1 MLTSTWSRW
10 LRRPIHLPY
19 PLKRQAQRPRQLR
32 SMPGLE
38 ALESRTLLS
47 VNTLEPALGMPGQ
60 AILSNLGQYHPNAA
74 SSPIGFTPQQI
85 RHGYGIDLINFGG
98 IVGNGAGQ
106 LIAIVDAYDD
116 PKFVN
121 STDPNFKNSDLHKFD
136 KQFGLPDPPNF
147 TKVAADGSNNYPTTD
162 PGSGTKPVGGWET
175 EEALDIEWAHAVAP
189 AANIIVVEA
198 DSNSNE
204 DLADAIDTARQ
215 FPAVSII
222 SMSFGGSPFNQDY
235 SVLETPG
242 GHQGITF
249 VASSGDNGITGDAPA
264 SAPTV
269 VAVGGT
275 NLTLNQDNTWSG
287 ETGWSGSGGGLG
299 LFSTPDWQKAFQ
311 DTGSR
316 TSPDVAFVAGTGVA
330 VYDSFNF
337 GSNTP
342 WVRIGGT
349 SLSAPCWAGLIA
361 IADQGR
367 VQNGMGTLD
376 GASETLPTLYAL
388 PSSDFHDI
396 TSGFNGKNAG
406 PGYDLVTGRGSP
418 IANLL
423 VPDLAGVPGEL
434 SYVAPQSMT
443 QNHLILTVDPSG
455 TILEV
460 FNGGNLVASK
470 PLATTSAVHIYG
482 ADNNDDLLS
491 ILYYQ
496 GRFTVPVTFD
506 AGTGGGEIFIND
518 SANPDPEIVTVTKNS
533 VSATG
538 VLAGWSVNYNS
549 SLTYLSV
556 IVGLAQNTVNI
567 SSTSVTTHVETGG
580 NDLVHIGNAGKV
592 NGILGEL
599 FLKNTAFASGTNS
612 LIVDDSADKTGH
624 TVTLDSY
631 DLPNDT
637 DFGLIKGLAP
647 APISFK
653 NLDFISLSLLLGLG
667 NDTVNVLDIED
678 QTRLDGGAGHDTVH
692 VGSGGRT
699 ALLGNDLI
707 VRNSQGSTKLVVDD
721 SQDTSDRQLF
731 MSTNNNFG
739 TPFGSVFGLAPGT
752 IYYDYAA
759 VSALTIDLGSGQVAV
774 DILATGVNTT
784 LDVSPTA
791 ATIGVGNAGSMQ
803 EIVRDLT
810 IFQSP
815 FLPGGR
821 SSLTLDDSR
830 DFTQRNVT
838 LSNIAASAL
847 APAADRVAGCA
858 PANITYSDSA
868 LVFAKLITSLGD
880 DVVRVQ
886 GIGVPTFL
894 DSGDG
899 HDSVRLGNK
908 GSVQGILA
916 PLTLE
921 NTPSTSTLTLDDSAD
936 TTDRTVTLKN
946 VLFTPVGEGP
956 SGMISGLAPG
966 TISYEYADFSLVSM
980 FTGNAQVGINVLATG
995 VPTNLDISYST
1006 ASVVVGDNG
1015 SVQKIKAAL
1024 TVYRSLILA
1033 APHVSSLLV
1042 DDSADLLPRT
1052 ITLNS
1057 LFRFTPI
1064 AKYYE
1069 TLVGLAPATISYL
1082 PAALSSVTIQA
1093 GGGGNTIDVQ
1103 AVLSGPSVSLHTG
1116 TGDDMIRLS
1125 SLDNFQSALVLGAD
1139 RGNDSVI
1146 VNDQTTKVAKN
1157 FGIKGDALT
1166 RTGSTAIAYDGTLE
1180 TLVINGGSGGN
1191 TFNAAP
1197 SPDTAYLVNGGSK
1210 NDILNVDLTGVSTPD
1225 LMFSTPTSGKWV
1237 FGDRQPIAF
1246 TSIGTVT
1253 PADALPYHEDFSD
1266 GIADHFVPQLGK
1278 WTASGGHYT
1287 AAPAQGADA
1296 ISTLLLTPLPNT
1308 FVVGVL
1314 LSMSPAAGGFD
1325 SDGFLIF
1332 DYHSPTDFKYAG
1344 ARQSTGKWVIGQ
1356 RSASGWHDLAVLSEA
1371 IAADTF
1377 YSMALLVNGNS
1388 VTLEVN
1394 GQVKLFRTF
1403 ASPLNGGSVGL
1414 GTQNAISQFDNAF
1427 VQVPG

>member
-1 MLTSTWSRW
+1 
-10 LRRPIHLPY
+10 
-19 PLKRQAQRPRQLR
+19 
-32 SMPGLE
+32 MPGLE

-47 VNTLEPALGMPGQ
+47 VNTLAPALPMPGQ
-60 AILSNLGQYHPNAA
+60 AMLSNFGHYHPNAA
-74 SSPIGFTPQQI
+74 PTSLPTGFTPQQI
-85 RHGYGIDLINFGG
+85 RHGYGIDLINFSGV
-98 IVGNGAGQ
+98 VGNGAGQ

-116 PKFVN
+116 PRFVN
-121 STDPNFKNSDLHKFD
+121 SSDPNFKNSDLHKFD

-162 PGSGTKPVGGWET
+162 PGDAQNPPGGWET

-215 FPAVSII
+215 FPAVSVI
-222 SMSFGGSPFNQDY
+222 SMSFGGNPFNQDY
-235 SVLETPG
+235 SVLATPG

-249 VASSGDNGITGDAPA
+249 VASSGDDGITGDAPA

-275 NLTLNQDNTWSG
+275 NLTLNPDNTWSG
-287 ETGWSGSGGGLG
+287 ETGWSNSGGGIG
-299 LFSTPDWQKAFQ
+299 IFATPDWQKAYQ
-311 DTGSR
+311 GGGYR
-316 TSPDVAFVAGTGVA
+316 TTPDVAFVADPSTGVA

-342 WVRIGGT
+342 WVVIGGT
-349 SLSAPCWAGLIA
+349 SVSAPCWAGLIA

-367 VQNGMGTLD
+367 IQNGMGTLD
-376 GASETLPTLYAL
+376 GASETLPILYAL
-388 PSSDFHDI
+388 PASDFHDI
-396 TSGFNGKNAG
+396 TSGFNGASAL

-443 QNHLILTVDPSG
+443 QNHLIATVDPSG
-455 TILEV
+455 TVLEIY
-460 FNGGNLVASK
+460 NGGKLVASK
-470 PLATTSAVHIYG
+470 SVGTTSAVHIYG

-491 ILYYQ
+491 IPYYE
-496 GRFTVPVTFD
+496 GRFTVPVKFD
-506 AGTGGGEIFIND
+506 AGTGGGEIFIDD

-538 VLAGWSVNYNS
+538 LLAGWSVNYNS
-549 SLTYLSV
+549 SLSYLSV

-567 SSTSVTTHVETGG
+567 SSTSVTTRVETGG
-580 NDLVHIGNAGKV
+580 NDLVHIGNAGRV

-599 FLKNTAFASGTNS
+599 LLKNTAFASGTNS

-624 TVTLDSY
+624 TVSLDSY

-653 NLDFISLSLLLGLG
+653 NLDFISLNLLLGLG

-678 QTRLDGGAGHDTVH
+678 QTRLDGGAGHDTVR

-721 SQDTSDRQLF
+721 SQDTSDRQLN

-739 TPFGSVFGLAPGT
+739 TPFGLIFGLAPGS

-759 VSALTIDLGSGQVAV
+759 VSTLTIDLGSGQVAA

-784 LDVSPTA
+784 LDVSPTT

-815 FLPGGR
+815 FLSGGR

-838 LSNIAASAL
+838 LSNMAASAL
-847 APAADRVAGCA
+847 APAADRVTGCA
-858 PANITYSDSA
+858 PANITYTDSA
-868 LVFAKLITSLGD
+868 MVLAKLITGLGD

-916 PLTLE
+916 SLTLE
-921 NTPSTSTLTLDDSAD
+921 NTPSTSTLTLDDSAN

-946 VLFTPVGEGP
+946 DLFTRVGEGP
-956 SGMISGLAPG
+956 SGMIAGLAPG

-980 FTGNAQVGINVLATG
+980 FTGNAQVGISVLATG

-1015 SVQKIKAAL
+1015 SVQNIKGGL

-1033 APHVSSLLV
+1033 APHASSLLV
-1042 DDSADLLPRT
+1042 DDAADLLPRT
-1052 ITLNS
+1052 ITLSS

-1064 AKYYE
+1064 AKYFE
-1069 TLVGLAPATISYL
+1069 TLAGLAPATISYL
-1082 PAALSSVTIQA
+1082 PGALNSVTLQA

-1103 AVLSGPSVSLHTG
+1103 GILSGPSISLHTG
-1116 TGDDMIRLS
+1116 TGDDLIRLS
-1125 SLDNFQSALVLGAD
+1125 GLDNFQSALVLSAD

-1157 FGIKGDALT
+1157 FGINGGALT

-1197 SPDTAYLVNGGSK
+1197 SPDTAYLLNGGSK
-1210 NDILNVDLTGVSTPD
+1210 NDVLNVDLTGVSTPD
-1225 LMFSTPTSGKWV
+1225 LMFSTSTSGKWV

-1246 TSIGTVT
+1246 TGIGKVT
-1253 PADALPYHEDFSD
+1253 PVDVLPYHEDFSD

-1278 WTASGGHYT
+1278 WTATGGHYVAT
-1287 AAPAQGADA
+1287 PAQGADA
-1296 ISTLLLTPLPNT
+1296 ISTILLTPLPST

-1314 LSMSPAAGGFD
+1314 LSMSPAAGGYD
-1325 SDGFLIF
+1325 SNGFLIF

-1356 RSASGWHDLAVLSEA
+1356 RSASGWHDLTVLSEA

-1403 ASPLNGGSVGL
+1403 AAPLSGGSVGL